1 MASPPTP
8 PLAPSAA
15 RSSRPQASAAAPS
28 ACPCRRGVRAEQV
41 GANLHLSTEVTA
53 ETPLSLA
60 AEKAAQLHA
69 LLVAS
74 QEYDSDCGNVS
85 DDAPEAGIRTH
96 LLSVATTLA
105 GEVLALSELAAQDP
119 ARLP

>member
-1 MASPPTP
+1 M
-8 PLAPSAA
+8 
-15 RSSRPQASAAAPS
+15 ASAAAFS
-28 ACPCRRGVRAEQV
+28 SCPCRRGVRAEQV
-41 GANLHLSTEVTA
+41 GASLYLNTEVAA

-85 DDAPEAGIRTH
+85 DDDAPEAGIRTH

-119 ARLP
+119 ARLR

>member
-1 MASPPTP
+1 MSSSPPS
-8 PLAPSAA
+8 AP
-15 RSSRPQASAAAPS
+15 RSSRSLASAAAFS
-28 ACPCRRGVRAEQV
+28 SCPCRRGVRAEQV
-41 GANLHLSTEVTA
+41 GASLYLNTEVAA

-74 QEYDSDCGNVS
+74 LEYGAGCG
-85 DDAPEAGIRTH
+85 DLGGDAPEAGIQSR

-105 GEVLALSELAAQDP
+105 GEVLALSELAARDAP
-119 ARLP
+119 P